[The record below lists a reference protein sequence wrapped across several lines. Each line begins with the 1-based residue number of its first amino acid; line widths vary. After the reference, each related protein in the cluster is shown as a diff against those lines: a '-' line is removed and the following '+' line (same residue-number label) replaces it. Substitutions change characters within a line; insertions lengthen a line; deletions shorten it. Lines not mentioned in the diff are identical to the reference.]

1 MKTNYTIIDKAALAL
16 SSALMLLGIVVLGMI
31 EILAGQPYGA
41 APVEQTN
48 DAGEVVNTL
57 YPAIDPTLRA
67 GLVIAGLAILLLWG
81 LYRMAGTP
89 VESIDRQTVETRAD

>member
-1 MKTNYTIIDKAALAL
+1 METNYTVIDKAALAL
-16 SSALMLLGIVVLGMI
+16 SSALMLLGIVVLGFV
-31 EILAGQPYGA
+31 EVLAGQPYGA

-57 YPAIDPTLRA
+57 YPAIDPTLRT
-67 GLVIAGLAILLLWG
+67 GLVIAGLVILLLWG

-89 VESIDRQTVETRAD
+89 VDNVDRQTVETRAD